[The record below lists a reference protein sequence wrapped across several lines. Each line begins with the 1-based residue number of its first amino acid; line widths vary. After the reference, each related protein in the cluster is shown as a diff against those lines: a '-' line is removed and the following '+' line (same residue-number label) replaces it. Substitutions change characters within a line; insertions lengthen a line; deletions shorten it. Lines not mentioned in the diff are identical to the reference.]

1 MIRITVGKNEDNQR
15 LDRFLRKY
23 LKSAPLSFIYKL
35 IRKDVKSTANVRE
48 RIIMLQAAMKL
59 LYIEPGG
66 ALTAYRPV
74 KETVSSRLAV

>member
-35 IRKDVKSTANVRE
+35 IRKDVKINGKRARE
-48 RIIMLQAAMKL
+48 DYMLA
-59 LYIEPGG
+59 GG
-66 ALTAYRPV
+66 DEIVIYMNPQ
-74 KETVSSRLAV
+74 